1 MKLTKNMTVRLAMS
15 LILCAC
21 TCFPSSA
28 VSFFSTAAPA
38 KLFSLGVRVGINTTN
53 QTVSKDMFDTWNVS
67 SWGTGF
73 TAGVVAPI
81 NFRDFFA
88 IEPGFFYESRSGDY
102 AYADEVSA
110 AGSQNVE
117 LGHYRLY
124 NFVIPVLAKVRFNL
138 TSKVVWS
145 IDFGPY
151 YSLRLN
157 SSNRYLTINSGVEDA
172 DAPFPLGKRKGSD
185 FGFKFGTGLRLL
197 NHFYVGVH
205 YSAGA
210 LNAWKD
216 KDMGGRNKCWTFSAG
231 WDF

>member
-1 MKLTKNMTVRLAMS
+1 MKLSKNLLGRLMVS
-15 LILCAC
+15 LMLL
-21 TCFPSSA
+21 TGSSLSVSA
-28 VSFFSTAAPA
+28 VGFFSTAAPD
-38 KLFSLGVRVGINTTN
+38 KLFSFGVRVGINTTN
-53 QTVSKDMFDTWNVS
+53 QTVGKDMFETWNVS

-102 AYADEVSA
+102 AYADPAVSGA
-110 AGSQNVE
+110 QNVE

-145 IDFGPY
+145 LDFGPY

-157 SSNRYLTINSGVEDA
+157 STNRYLSINSGVEDE

-185 FGFKFGTGLRLL
+185 FGFKFGSGLRLM

-205 YSAGA
+205 YSAGT
-210 LNAWKD
+210 LNVWKD
-216 KDMGGRNKCWTFSAG
+216 KDLGGRNKGWTFSAG